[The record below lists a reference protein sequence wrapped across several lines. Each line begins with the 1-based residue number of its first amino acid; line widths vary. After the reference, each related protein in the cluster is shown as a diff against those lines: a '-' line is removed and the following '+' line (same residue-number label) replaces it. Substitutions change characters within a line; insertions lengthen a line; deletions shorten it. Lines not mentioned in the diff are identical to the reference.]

1 MAVFIYTW
9 YPWFRTYE
17 KSKLTAQKNQQYE
30 EYSIAKAR
38 HRELQAVTHNV
49 HMAMGIIPEQ
59 IKDRTANNQ
68 QKQKNVQSI

>member
-1 MAVFIYTW
+1 MKMLKE
-9 YPWFRTYE
+9 E

-49 HMAMGIIPEQ
+49 HTAMGISHEQ
-59 IKDRTANNQ
+59 AEVQNTT
-68 QKQKNVQSI
+68 KQDKEQSI